1 MTCSRRQQRQKV
13 SFDRPR
19 RMEYDSSSRSA
30 RRLKAVSMQKGR
42 VQMQALELP
51 FYDNKVL
58 FGHAAQPGLLA
69 FEREGEATM
78 RVFVRRG
85 GETDSFGQDFTP
97 FMLLADPRP
106 LKSWTGKYDIEKL
119 AGEGFYTYL
128 VRFQSWSEHDK
139 AKAHL
144 QKASGRSPSA
154 LDAPYF
160 FLSDPVTQHL
170 MLTGQTHFL
179 GMPFE
184 QLKRLQLDIETYTTE
199 GFEFPNPGRP
209 LDRIIA
215 IALADQ
221 SGWER
226 IITGHDLSEPEM
238 LLEVTHEIQRRD
250 PDIIEGHNLF
260 RFDLEYIEARARR
273 HHIQLNWGRDGSV
286 LHSHASRMNIA
297 EHTIS
302 YRKYEVF
309 GRHIADTWML
319 AQLYDIGTRDMESY
333 GLKDVAR
340 HFGVAA
346 LDRTYIQ
353 PERVSWYFDHDPD
366 TLFRYALDD
375 VRETRAISDILSPS
389 YVVQAQIFPLS
400 YQNTILRGNATKIDL
415 LFLREYLRQR
425 YAIHTPSPGQVV
437 SGGFTDCRYQGVVQ
451 HILHCDITSLYP
463 SIMLSYECFPARDVL
478 GVFPSLLHD
487 LREFRVQ
494 AKGLA
499 RHAKDPAIQR
509 NYEALQATFKI
520 LINSF
525 YGYLGF
531 SMGHFNDFTQA
542 ERVTRSGREIIQDI
556 VVGLEDAGCHI
567 IEVDTDGLYFTP
579 PPGVRTEEEEE
590 RLLSDVSQG
599 LPTGISLELDGRYP
613 AMFSYKMKNYALL
626 DERGEVILKGSGL
639 KSRGLEPYLRA
650 WMEEMFGL
658 LLRGEE
664 DKVDALLT
672 KYMEEFEQHQFD
684 VKMFMKTE
692 SIQDSLATYRAKVRD
707 KKRNP
712 AALYELAIQS
722 GRSYQPG
729 DQISYY
735 VAGTGK
741 RVKVHEAAKLASQWD
756 RHHPDENVVYYK
768 AKLLEVYRKFKP
780 FIRGMGGPIREGE

>member
-1 MTCSRRQQRQKV
+1 
-13 SFDRPR
+13 
-19 RMEYDSSSRSA
+19 
-30 RRLKAVSMQKGR
+30 MQKGR

-51 FYDNKVL
+51 FYTNKVL
-58 FGHAAQPGLLA
+58 FGHDVRPGLLA
-69 FEREGEATM
+69 FEREGEAAI
-78 RVFVRRG
+78 RVFVRQGRQ
-85 GETDSFGQDFTP
+85 TQSFVQDLTP
-97 FMLLADPRP
+97 FMLLADPQL

-128 VRFQSWSEHDK
+128 VRFQSWSDLDK
-139 AKAHL
+139 ARTHL
-144 QKASGRSPSA
+144 QKASGKSPSA

-160 FLSDPVTQHL
+160 FLTDPVAQHL

-179 GMPFE
+179 GMAFE

-209 LDRIIA
+209 GDRIIA
-215 IALADQ
+215 IALSDQ

-226 IITGHDLSEPEM
+226 IITGHELSESEM
-238 LLEVTHEIQRRD
+238 LEELTVEIRRRD
-250 PDIIEGHNLF
+250 PDVIEGHNLF
-260 RFDLEYIEARARR
+260 RFDLAYIEARARR
-273 HHIQLNWGRDGSV
+273 HRMQLHWGRDDSV
-286 LHSHASRMNIA
+286 LRSHASRMNIA
-297 EHTIS
+297 ERTIS

-319 AQLYDIGTRDMESY
+319 AQLYDLGTRDLESY
-333 GLKDVAR
+333 GLKDIAR

-346 LDRTYIQ
+346 RDRTYIQ

-375 VRETRAISDILSPS
+375 VRETQAISDILSPS

-400 YQNTILRGNATKIDL
+400 YQNTILRGNATKIDM
-415 LFLREYLRQR
+415 LFMREYLRQR
-425 YAIHTPSPGQVV
+425 HAIQTPSPGQVV
-437 SGGFTDCRYQGVVQ
+437 SGGFTDCRYQGVV
-451 HILHCDITSLYP
+451 HHVLHCDITSLYP
-463 SIMLSYECFPARDVL
+463 SIMLSYECFPGHDVL
-478 GVFPSLLHD
+478 GVFPALLHD

-499 RHAKDPAIQR
+499 RKAKERATQR
-509 NYEALQATFKI
+509 YYEALQATFKI

-531 SMGHFNDFTQA
+531 SMGHFNDFAQA
-542 ERVTRSGREIIQDI
+542 DRVTRTGREIIQHI
-556 VVGLEDAGCHI
+556 VAWLEAASCRI

-579 PPGVRTEEEEE
+579 PADVHTPEDEE
-590 RLLSDVSQG
+590 RLLSDVSQQ

-639 KSRGLEPYLRA
+639 KSRGLEPFLRA
-650 WMEEMFGL
+650 WMEEMFAL
-658 LLRGEE
+658 LLRGEA
-664 DKVDALLT
+664 DKIDALLA
-672 KYMEEFEQHQFD
+672 KYMEELEQHQFD

-692 SIQDSLATYRAKVRD
+692 SLQDSLATYRDKVRD

-741 RVKVHEAAKLASQWD
+741 RVKVHEAAKLAALWD
-756 RHHPDENVVYYK
+756 RRHPDENVVYYK
-768 AKLLEVYRKFKP
+768 AKLLELYKKFKP
-780 FIRGMGGPIREGE
+780 FIRGVGGPTRGASV

>member
-1 MTCSRRQQRQKV
+1 
-13 SFDRPR
+13 
-19 RMEYDSSSRSA
+19 
-30 RRLKAVSMQKGR
+30 
-42 VQMQALELP
+42 MQALELP

-58 FGHAAQPGLLA
+58 FGHDPRQGLLA
-69 FEREGEATM
+69 FEREGEAAI
-78 RVFVRRG
+78 RVFSRQGRQ
-85 GETDSFGQDFTP
+85 TQSFVQTLTP
-97 FMLLADPRP
+97 FMLLADPHL

-128 VRFQSWSEHDK
+128 VCFQSWSDLEK
-139 AKAHL
+139 ARTHL
-144 QKASGRSPSA
+144 HKASGKSPGA
-154 LDAPYF
+154 LDTPYF
-160 FLSDPVTQHL
+160 ALTDPVAQHL

-179 GMPFE
+179 GMAFG

-209 LDRIIA
+209 GDRIIA
-215 IALADQ
+215 IALSDQ

-226 IITGHDLSEPEM
+226 IITGHELSEPEM
-238 LLEVTHEIQRRD
+238 LEELTLEIRRRD
-250 PDIIEGHNLF
+250 PDVIEGHNLF

-273 HHIQLNWGRDGSV
+273 YRSRLDWGRDGSA
-286 LHSHASRMNIA
+286 LRSHASRMNIA
-297 EHTIS
+297 ERTIG

-319 AQLYDIGTRDMESY
+319 AQLYDIGTRDLESY
-333 GLKDVAR
+333 GLKDIAR

-346 LDRTYIQ
+346 RDRTYIQ

-375 VRETRAISDILSPS
+375 VRETRTISAILSPS

-415 LFLREYLRQR
+415 LLMREYLRQR
-425 YAIHTPSPGQVV
+425 HAIQTPAPGQAV
-437 SGGFTDCRYQGVVQ
+437 SGGFTDCRYQGVVHQ
-451 HILHCDITSLYP
+451 VLHCDITSLYP
-463 SIMLSYECFPARDVL
+463 SIMLSYQYFPSHDVL
-478 GVFPSLLHD
+478 GVFSALLQD
-487 LREFRVQ
+487 LRDFRVQ

-499 RHAKDPAIQR
+499 RKAKEPHAQHY
-509 NYEALQATFKI
+509 YEALQATFKI

-542 ERVTRSGREIIQDI
+542 DRVTRTGREIIRQI
-556 VVGLEDAGCHI
+556 VAQLERSGCRI

-579 PPGVRTEEEEE
+579 PAEMRAPADEE
-590 RLLSDVSQG
+590 RLLNDVSQQ
-599 LPTGISLELDGRYP
+599 LPPGISLELDGRYP

-626 DERGEVILKGSGL
+626 DERGTVILKGSGL
-639 KSRGLEPYLRA
+639 KSRGLEPFLRA
-650 WMEEMFGL
+650 WMEEMFAL
-658 LLRGEE
+658 LLRGEA
-664 DKVDALLT
+664 DKVEALLA

-692 SIQDSLATYRAKVRD
+692 SLQDSLATYRDKLRA

-712 AALYELAIQS
+712 SALYELAIQS

-741 RVKVHEAAKLASQWD
+741 RVKVHEAAKLASLWD
-756 RHHPDENVVYYK
+756 RHHPDENVAYYK
-768 AKLLEVYRKFKP
+768 AKLLELYKKFKP
-780 FIRGMGGPIREGE
+780 FIRGLGGPIRSASGEVQREGA

>member
-1 MTCSRRQQRQKV
+1 LTAPVELGTIPTCRAGETQTII
-13 SFDRPR
+13 
-19 RMEYDSSSRSA
+19 A
-30 RRLKAVSMQKGR
+30 IQKGR

-58 FGHAAQPGLLA
+58 FGHDARPGLLA
-69 FEREGEATM
+69 CEREGEAAM
-78 RVFVRRG
+78 RVFIRQG
-85 GETDSFGQDFTP
+85 GQTESLGQDFTP
-97 FMLLADPRP
+97 FMLLADPQP

-128 VRFQSWSEHDK
+128 VRFQSWSDLDR
-139 AKAHL
+139 ARTHL
-144 QKASGRSPSA
+144 QKASGKSTSA
-154 LDAPYF
+154 RDAPYF
-160 FLSDPVTQHL
+160 FLTDPVAQHL

-179 GMPFE
+179 GMAFE

-209 LDRIIA
+209 GDRIVA

-238 LLEVTHEIQRRD
+238 LAELALEIRRRD
-250 PDIIEGHNLF
+250 PDVIEGHNLF
-260 RFDLEYIEARARR
+260 RFDLEYIAARARR
-273 HHIQLNWGRDGSV
+273 HRIQLNWGRDGSA
-286 LHSHASRMNIA
+286 LRSHASRMNIA
-297 EHTIS
+297 ERTIS

-319 AQLYDIGTRDMESY
+319 AQLYDIGMRELESY

-346 LDRTYIQ
+346 RDRTYIQ

-375 VRETRAISDILSPS
+375 VRETRAISDILSRS
-389 YVVQAQIFPLS
+389 YFVQAQVFPLS

-415 LFLREYLRQR
+415 LFMREYLRQR
-425 YAIHTPSPGQVV
+425 YAIQTPSPGQAV
-437 SGGFTDCRYQGVVQ
+437 SGGFTDCRYQGVVR
-451 HILHCDITSLYP
+451 HVLHCDITSLYP
-463 SIMLSYECFPARDVL
+463 SIMLSFECFPRHDVL
-478 GVFPSLLHD
+478 GVFPALLRD

-494 AKGLA
+494 AKGMA
-499 RHAKDPAIQR
+499 RQAKDPATQR
-509 NYEALQATFKI
+509 YYDALQAAFKI

-531 SMGHFNDFTQA
+531 SLGHFNDFTQA
-542 ERVTRSGREIIQDI
+542 DRVTSTGREIIQRI
-556 VVGLEDAGCHI
+556 VASLEKGGCRI

-579 PPGVRTEEEEE
+579 PLGIRTPEDED
-590 RLLSDVSQG
+590 RLLSDVSQA

-626 DERGEVILKGSGL
+626 DARGEVILKGSGL
-639 KSRGLEPYLRA
+639 KSRGLEPFLRA
-650 WMEEMFGL
+650 WMEEMFAL
-658 LLRGEE
+658 LLQGQEH
-664 DKVDALLT
+664 KIDALLA
-672 KYMEEFEQHQFD
+672 KYMAELEQHQFD
-684 VKMFMKTE
+684 VKMLMKTE
-692 SIQDSLATYRAKVRD
+692 SLQDALPTYRDKLRD

-712 AALYELAIQS
+712 SALYELAIQS

-735 VAGTGK
+735 VAGRDK

-756 RHHPDENVVYYK
+756 RHNPDENVQYYK
-768 AKLLEVYRKFKP
+768 AKLLELYKKFKP
-780 FIRGMGGPIREGE
+780 FIRGMGGPTRGL

>member
-1 MTCSRRQQRQKV
+1 
-13 SFDRPR
+13 
-19 RMEYDSSSRSA
+19 
-30 RRLKAVSMQKGR
+30 MQKGR

-58 FGHAAQPGLLA
+58 FGHAAQSGLLA
-69 FEREGEATM
+69 FEREGEAAI
-78 RVFVRRG
+78 RVFVRHAG
-85 GETDSFGQDFTP
+85 QTDSFVQDFTP
-97 FMLLADPRP
+97 FMLLADPQL

-119 AGEGFYTYL
+119 AGKGFYTYL
-128 VRFQSWSEHDK
+128 MRFPSWSELDK
-139 AKAHL
+139 ARAHL
-144 QKASGRSPSA
+144 QKVSGRPASA

-160 FLSDPVTQHL
+160 LLTDPIAQHL
-170 MLTGQTHFL
+170 MLSGQTHFL
-179 GMPFE
+179 GMHFE

-209 LDRIIA
+209 GDRIIA

-226 IITGHDLSEPEM
+226 IITGHELSEPEM
-238 LLEVTHEIQRRD
+238 LEELTLEIRRRD
-250 PDIIEGHNLF
+250 PDVIEGHNLF
-260 RFDLEYIEARARR
+260 RLDLAYLEARARR
-273 HHIQLNWGRDGSV
+273 HRIQLQWGRDASP
-286 LHSHASRMNIA
+286 LHSHASRLNIA
-297 EHTIS
+297 ERTIS
-302 YRKYEVF
+302 YRKYEIF

-319 AQLYDIGTRDMESY
+319 AQLYDIGRRDLQSY

-340 HFGVAA
+340 SFGVAA
-346 LDRTYIQ
+346 PERTYIQ
-353 PERVSWYFDHDPD
+353 PERVSWYFDHDPE

-389 YVVQAQIFPLS
+389 YVIQAQIFPLS

-415 LFLREYLRQR
+415 LLLREYLRQR
-425 YAIHTPSPGQVV
+425 HAIHTPSPGQAV

-451 HILHCDITSLYP
+451 HVLHCDITSLYP
-463 SIMLSYECFPARDVL
+463 SIMLSYECFPAHDVL

-499 RHAKDPAIQR
+499 RQTDHGAGQR
-509 NYEALQATFKI
+509 YYEALQATFKI

-531 SMGHFNDFTQA
+531 SLGHFNDFGQA
-542 ERVTRSGREIIQDI
+542 DRVTRTGREIIQDI
-556 VVGLEDAGCHI
+556 VAGLERAGCHI
-567 IEVDTDGLYFTP
+567 IEVDTDGLYFTLP
-579 PPGVRTEEEEE
+579 QGLHTPDAADH
-590 RLLSDVSQG
+590 LLGAVAHE
-599 LPTGISLELDGRYP
+599 LPTGINLELDGRYP

-626 DERGEVILKGSGL
+626 DERGAVILKGSGL

-658 LLRGEE
+658 LLRGQA
-664 DKVDALLT
+664 DQVDALLA
-672 KYMEEFEQHQFD
+672 KYMEEFDQHRFD

-692 SIQDSLATYRAKVRD
+692 SLQDSITTYRDKVRD
-707 KKRNP
+707 KKRHP
-712 AALYELAIQS
+712 SALYELAIQA
-722 GRSYQPG
+722 RHAYQPG

-756 RHHPDENVVYYK
+756 RHHPDENVEYYK
-768 AKLLEVYRKFKP
+768 AKLLELYKKFKP
-780 FIRGMGGPIREGE
+780 FIRGMGGPRPEGV

>member
-1 MTCSRRQQRQKV
+1 
-13 SFDRPR
+13 
-19 RMEYDSSSRSA
+19 
-30 RRLKAVSMQKGR
+30 MQKGR

-58 FGHAAQPGLLA
+58 FGHDQRPALLA
-69 FEREGEATM
+69 FEREGEAAI
-78 RVFVRRG
+78 RVFSRQGRQ
-85 GETDSFGQDFTP
+85 TQSFMQTLTP
-97 FMLLADPRP
+97 FMLLADPQL
-106 LKSWTGKYDIEKL
+106 LKSWTGKYDIEQL

-128 VRFQSWSEHDK
+128 VRLQGWSDLEK
-139 AKAHL
+139 ARMHL
-144 QKASGRSPSA
+144 HKASGKSA
-154 LDAPYF
+154 GALEAPYF
-160 FLSDPVTQHL
+160 ALTDPVAQHL

-179 GMPFE
+179 GMAFG

-209 LDRIIA
+209 GDRIIA
-215 IALADQ
+215 IALSDQ

-226 IITGHDLSEPEM
+226 IITGHELSEPEM
-238 LLEVTHEIQRRD
+238 LEELTREIHRRD

-273 HHIQLNWGRDGSV
+273 YRIRLDWGRDGSA
-286 LHSHASRMNIA
+286 LRSHASRLNIA
-297 EHTIS
+297 ERTIG

-319 AQLYDIGTRDMESY
+319 AQLYDLGRRDMESY
-333 GLKDVAR
+333 GLKDIAR
-340 HFGVAA
+340 HFDVAA
-346 LDRTYIQ
+346 RQRTYIQ

-415 LFLREYLRQR
+415 LFMREYLRQR
-425 YAIHTPSPGQVV
+425 HAIQTPAPGQTV
-437 SGGFTDCRYQGVVQ
+437 SGGFTDCRYQGVVHQ
-451 HILHCDITSLYP
+451 VLHCDITSLYP
-463 SIMLSYECFPARDVL
+463 SIMLSYQYFPRHDVL
-478 GVFPSLLHD
+478 GVFPSLLQD
-487 LREFRVQ
+487 LRDFRVQ
-494 AKGLA
+494 AKDLA
-499 RHAKDPAIQR
+499 RKVKEPNAQR
-509 NYEALQATFKI
+509 YYEALQATFKI

-531 SMGHFNDFTQA
+531 SMGHFNDFAQA
-542 ERVTRSGREIIQDI
+542 DQVTRTGREIIQQI
-556 VVGLEDAGCHI
+556 VAQLEHSGCRI

-579 PPGVRTEEEEE
+579 PAEVRTPADEA
-590 RLLSDVSQG
+590 RLLHEVSQQ
-599 LPTGISLELDGRYP
+599 LPSGISLELDGRYP

-626 DERGEVILKGSGL
+626 DERGVVILKGSGL
-639 KSRGLEPYLRA
+639 KSRGLEPFLRA
-650 WMEEMFGL
+650 WMEEMFAL
-658 LLRGEE
+658 LLRGEA
-664 DKVDALLT
+664 DKIEALLA

-692 SIQDSLATYRAKVRD
+692 SLQDSLATYRDKLRS

-712 AALYELAIQS
+712 SALYELAIQS
-722 GRSYQPG
+722 GRTYQPG
-729 DQISYY
+729 DQLSYY

-741 RVKVHEAAKLASQWD
+741 RVKVHEAAKPAALWD
-756 RHHPDENVVYYK
+756 RQHPDENVDYYK
-768 AKLLEVYRKFKP
+768 AKLLELYKKFKP
-780 FIRGMGGPIREGE
+780 FIRGLGGPVRGVSAEAQHGRP

>member
-1 MTCSRRQQRQKV
+1 
-13 SFDRPR
+13 
-19 RMEYDSSSRSA
+19 
-30 RRLKAVSMQKGR
+30 MQKGR

-51 FYDNKVL
+51 FYENKVL
-58 FGHAAQPGLLA
+58 FGHDTQPGLLA
-69 FEREGEATM
+69 FEPEGDAAI
-78 RVFVRRG
+78 RVFVRQRG
-85 GETDSFGQDFTP
+85 RTESFVQDFTP
-97 FMLLADPRP
+97 FMLLADPHLLR
-106 LKSWTGKYDIEKL
+106 SWTGKYDIEKL
-119 AGEGFYTYL
+119 AGDGFYTYL
-128 VRFQSWSEHDK
+128 VRFQSWSDLDK
-139 AKAHL
+139 AKTHL
-144 QKASGRSPSA
+144 QKASGKSPSA

-160 FLSDPVTQHL
+160 FLSDPVAQHL

-179 GMPFE
+179 GMAFE

-209 LDRIIA
+209 GDRIIA
-215 IALADQ
+215 IALADE

-226 IITGHDLSEPEM
+226 IITGKELSEPEM
-238 LLEVTHEIQRRD
+238 LAELTREIRRRD

-273 HHIQLNWGRDGSV
+273 HRIQLNWGRDGSV

-297 EHTIS
+297 ERTIS

-319 AQLYDIGTRDMESY
+319 AQLYDIGTRDLESY

-346 LDRTYIQ
+346 PDRTYIQ

-375 VRETRAISDILSPS
+375 VRETRAISNILSPS

-415 LFLREYLRQR
+415 LFLRAYLRQR
-425 YAIHTPSPGQVV
+425 HAVHTPSPGQAV
-437 SGGFTDCRYQGVVQ
+437 SGGFTVCRYQGVV
-451 HILHCDITSLYP
+451 HHVLHCDITSLYP
-463 SIMLSYECFPARDVL
+463 SIMLSYECFPAHDVL

-499 RHAKDPAIQR
+499 RQAKNSLMQR
-509 NYEALQATFKI
+509 NYDALQATFKI

-531 SMGHFNDFTQA
+531 SLGHFNDFAQA
-542 ERVTRSGREIIQDI
+542 DRVTRTGREIIQHI
-556 VVGLEDAGCHI
+556 VAGLEGAGCRI

-579 PPGVRTEEEEE
+579 PPGVSTPEAEE
-590 RLLSDVSQG
+590 RLLSDVSRG
-599 LPTGISLELDGRYP
+599 LRTEISLELDGRYP

-626 DERGEVILKGSGL
+626 DARGEVILKGSGL
-639 KSRGLEPYLRA
+639 KSRGIEPFLRA
-650 WMEEMFGL
+650 WMEEMFAL
-658 LLRGEE
+658 LLRGEARQI
-664 DKVDALLT
+664 DALLAR
-672 KYMEEFEQHQFD
+672 YMEELEQHQFD

-692 SIQDSLATYRAKVRD
+692 SLQDSLATYRDKVRD

-735 VAGTGK
+735 VAGVGK
-741 RVKVHEAAKLASQWD
+741 RVKVHETAKLASQWD
-756 RHHPDENVVYYK
+756 RHHPDENVEYYK
-768 AKLLEVYRKFKP
+768 AKLMELYRKFKP
-780 FIRGMGGPIREGE
+780 FIRGMGGPMREGE

>member
-1 MTCSRRQQRQKV
+1 
-13 SFDRPR
+13 
-19 RMEYDSSSRSA
+19 
-30 RRLKAVSMQKGR
+30 MQKGR

-58 FGHAAQPGLLA
+58 FGHDTQPSLLA
-69 FEREGEATM
+69 FEHEGDAAI
-78 RVFVRRG
+78 RVFVRQG
-85 GETDSFGQDFTP
+85 GRTESFVQDFTP
-97 FMLLADPRP
+97 FMLLADPHL

-128 VRFQSWSEHDK
+128 VRFQSWSDLDK
-139 AKAHL
+139 AKTHL
-144 QKASGRSPSA
+144 QKASGKSPSA

-160 FLSDPVTQHL
+160 FLSDPVAQHL

-179 GMPFE
+179 GMAFE

-209 LDRIIA
+209 GDRIIA
-215 IALADQ
+215 IALADE

-226 IITGHDLSEPEM
+226 IITGKELSEPEM
-238 LLEVTHEIQRRD
+238 LAELTREIRRRD

-273 HHIQLNWGRDGSV
+273 HRIQLNWGRDGSV

-297 EHTIS
+297 ERTIS

-319 AQLYDIGTRDMESY
+319 AQLYDIGTRDLESY

-346 LDRTYIQ
+346 PDRTYIQ

-375 VRETRAISDILSPS
+375 VRETRAISNILSPS

-415 LFLREYLRQR
+415 LFLRAYLRQR
-425 YAIHTPSPGQVV
+425 HAVHTPSPGQTV
-437 SGGFTDCRYQGVVQ
+437 SGGFTVCRYQGVV
-451 HILHCDITSLYP
+451 HHVLHCDITSLYP
-463 SIMLSYECFPARDVL
+463 SIMLSYECFPAHDVL

-499 RHAKDPAIQR
+499 RQAKNPLMQR
-509 NYEALQATFKI
+509 NYDALQATFKI

-531 SMGHFNDFTQA
+531 SLGHFNDFAQA
-542 ERVTRSGREIIQDI
+542 DRVTRTGREIIQHI
-556 VVGLEDAGCHI
+556 VAGLEGAGCRI

-579 PPGVRTEEEEE
+579 PQGVSTPEDEE
-590 RLLSDVSQG
+590 RLLSDVSRG
-599 LPTGISLELDGRYP
+599 LPTEISLELDGRYP

-626 DERGEVILKGSGL
+626 DARGEVILKGSGL
-639 KSRGLEPYLRA
+639 KSRGIEPFLRA
-650 WMEEMFGL
+650 WMEEMFAL
-658 LLRGEE
+658 LLRGEARQI
-664 DKVDALLT
+664 DALLA
-672 KYMEEFEQHQFD
+672 KYMEELEQHQFD

-692 SIQDSLATYRAKVRD
+692 SLQDSLATYRDKVRD

-735 VAGTGK
+735 VAGIGK
-741 RVKVHEAAKLASQWD
+741 RVKVHETAKLASQWD
-756 RHHPDENVVYYK
+756 RHHPDENVEYYK
-768 AKLLEVYRKFKP
+768 AKLMELYRKFKP
-780 FIRGMGGPIREGE
+780 FIRGMGGPMREGE

>member
-1 MTCSRRQQRQKV
+1 
-13 SFDRPR
+13 
-19 RMEYDSSSRSA
+19 
-30 RRLKAVSMQKGR
+30 MQKGR

-51 FYDNKVL
+51 FYENKVL
-58 FGHAAQPGLLA
+58 FGHDGGPCLLA
-69 FEREGEATM
+69 FEREGEAAI
-78 RVFVRRG
+78 RVFVRQRG
-85 GETDSFGQDFTP
+85 QTESFVQDFTP
-97 FMLLADPRP
+97 FMLLANPQL

-128 VRFQSWSEHDK
+128 VRLQSWSDQDK
-139 AKAHL
+139 ARTHV
-144 QKASGRSPSA
+144 QKASGRSASA

-160 FLSDPVTQHL
+160 FLNDPVAQHL

-179 GMPFE
+179 GMAFE

-209 LDRIIA
+209 GDRIIA
-215 IALADQ
+215 IALSDQ

-238 LLEVTHEIQRRD
+238 LEELTVEIRRRE
-250 PDIIEGHNLF
+250 PDVIEGHNLF

-273 HHIQLNWGRDGSV
+273 HRIKLHWGRDGSV
-286 LHSHASRMNIA
+286 LRSHTSRMNIA
-297 EHTIS
+297 ERTIN

-319 AQLYDIGTRDMESY
+319 AQLYDIGTRDLESY

-340 HFGVAA
+340 HFDVAA
-346 LDRTYIQ
+346 QDRTYIQ
-353 PERVSWYFDHDPD
+353 PERVSWYFDHDSD

-389 YVVQAQIFPLS
+389 YFVQAQIFPLS
-400 YQNTILRGNATKIDL
+400 YQNTILRGNATKIDM
-415 LFLREYLRQR
+415 LFMREYLRQR
-425 YAIHTPSPGQVV
+425 HAIHTPSPGQAV
-437 SGGFTDCRYQGVVQ
+437 SGGFTECRYQGVV
-451 HILHCDITSLYP
+451 HHVLHCDITSLYP
-463 SIMLSYECFPARDVL
+463 SIMLSYECFPAHDVL
-478 GVFPSLLHD
+478 GVFPSLLRD

-499 RHAKDPAIQR
+499 RKTKAPATQR
-509 NYEALQATFKI
+509 YYEALQATFKI

-531 SMGHFNDFTQA
+531 SLGHFNDFTQA
-542 ERVTRSGREIIQDI
+542 ERVTRTGREIIQQI
-556 VVGLEDAGCHI
+556 VALLENAGCRI

-579 PPGVRTEEEEE
+579 PSDVCTPEAEE
-590 RLLSDVSQG
+590 RLLNDVSHE

-626 DERGEVILKGSGL
+626 DDRGEVILKGSGL
-639 KSRGLEPYLRA
+639 KSRGLEPFLRA
-650 WMEEMFGL
+650 WMEEMFAL

-664 DKVDALLT
+664 RKIDALLA
-672 KYMEEFEQHQFD
+672 KYMEEFEQHRFD

-692 SIQDSLATYRAKVRD
+692 SLQDSLVTYREKVRD
-707 KKRNP
+707 KRRNP
-712 AALYELAIQS
+712 SALYELAIQS
-722 GRSYQPG
+722 GRAYQPG

-735 VAGTGK
+735 VVGTGK
-741 RVKVHEAAKLASQWD
+741 HVKVHETAKLASQWD
-756 RHHPDENVVYYK
+756 RHHPDQNVEYYK
-768 AKLLEVYRKFKP
+768 AKLLELYKKFKP
-780 FIRGMGGPIREGE
+780 FIRGMGGPKREL

>member
-1 MTCSRRQQRQKV
+1 
-13 SFDRPR
+13 
-19 RMEYDSSSRSA
+19 
-30 RRLKAVSMQKGR
+30 
-42 VQMQALELP
+42 MQALELP

-58 FGHAAQPGLLA
+58 FGHDARPGLLA
-69 FEREGEATM
+69 FEREGETTI
-78 RVFVRRG
+78 RVFARRG
-85 GETDSFGQDFTP
+85 GRTESFVQDSTP
-97 FMLLADPRP
+97 FMLLADPQL
-106 LKSWTGKYDIEKL
+106 LKSWAGKYDIETL

-128 VRFQSWSEHDK
+128 VRLQSWSDLDK
-139 AKAHL
+139 ARTHL
-144 QKASGRSPSA
+144 QKASGKSSSA

-160 FLSDPVTQHL
+160 SLNDPVAQHL

-184 QLKRLQLDIETYTTE
+184 QLKRLQLDIETYTTA
-199 GFEFPNPGRP
+199 GFEFPNPARP
-209 LDRIIA
+209 GDRIIA
-215 IALADQ
+215 IALSDQ
-221 SGWER
+221 TGWEHV
-226 IITGHDLSEPEM
+226 ISGHDLSEAEM
-238 LLEVTHEIQRRD
+238 LEELVLEIQRRD
-250 PDIIEGHNLF
+250 PDVIEGHNVF

-273 HHIQLNWGRDGSV
+273 HRIQLNWGRDGSV
-286 LHSHASRMNIA
+286 LRSHASRMNIA
-297 EHTIS
+297 ERTIG

-319 AQLYDIGTRDMESY
+319 AQLYDIGSRDLESY

-346 LDRTYIQ
+346 RDRTYIQ

-375 VRETRAISDILSPS
+375 VRETRAISVILSPS
-389 YVVQAQIFPLS
+389 YFVQAQIFPLS
-400 YQNTILRGNATKIDL
+400 YQNTILRGNATKIDM
-415 LFLREYLRQR
+415 LFMREYVRQR
-425 YAIHTPSPGQVV
+425 HAIHTPSPGQAV
-437 SGGFTDCRYQGVVQ
+437 SGGFTDCRYQGVV
-451 HILHCDITSLYP
+451 HHVLHCDITSLYP
-463 SIMLSYECFPARDVL
+463 SIMLSFECFPTHDVL
-478 GVFPSLLHD
+478 GVFPSLLRD

-499 RHAKDPAIQR
+499 RKAKDPTTQR
-509 NYEALQATFKI
+509 HYEALQATFKI

-531 SMGHFNDFTQA
+531 TLGHFNDFAQA
-542 ERVTRSGREIIQDI
+542 DRVTRTGREIIQQI
-556 VVGLEDAGCHI
+556 VACLERAGCHI

-579 PPGVRTEEEEE
+579 PAGVHTPKDEE
-590 RLLSDVSQG
+590 RLLDDVSQA
-599 LPTGISLELDGRYP
+599 LPAGISLELDGRYP

-626 DERGEVILKGSGL
+626 DERNAVILKGSGL
-639 KSRGLEPYLRA
+639 KSRGLEPFLRA

-658 LLRGEE
+658 LLRGEAHRI
-664 DKVDALLT
+664 DALLA

-692 SIQDSLATYRAKVRD
+692 SLQESLATYRDKVRE

-712 AALYELAIQS
+712 SALYELAIQS

-756 RHHPDENVVYYK
+756 RHHPDENVPYYK
-768 AKLLEVYRKFKP
+768 AKLLDLYKKFKP
-780 FIRGMGGPIREGE
+780 FIRGMGGPKQGL

>member
-1 MTCSRRQQRQKV
+1 
-13 SFDRPR
+13 
-19 RMEYDSSSRSA
+19 
-30 RRLKAVSMQKGR
+30 MQKGR

-51 FYDNKVL
+51 FYENKVL
-58 FGHAAQPGLLA
+58 FGHDTQPGLLA
-69 FEREGEATM
+69 FEPEGDAAI
-78 RVFVRRG
+78 RVFVRQRG
-85 GETDSFGQDFTP
+85 RTESFVQDFTP
-97 FMLLADPRP
+97 FMLLADPHLLR
-106 LKSWTGKYDIEKL
+106 SWTGKYDIEKL
-119 AGEGFYTYL
+119 AGDGFYTYL
-128 VRFQSWSEHDK
+128 VRFQSWSDLDK
-139 AKAHL
+139 AKTHL
-144 QKASGRSPSA
+144 QKTSGKSPSA

-160 FLSDPVTQHL
+160 FLSDPVAQHL

-179 GMPFE
+179 GMAFE
-184 QLKRLQLDIETYTTE
+184 QLKRLQLDIETYTAE

-209 LDRIIA
+209 GDRIIA
-215 IALADQ
+215 IALADE

-226 IITGHDLSEPEM
+226 IITGKELSESEM
-238 LLEVTHEIQRRD
+238 LAELTREIRRRD

-273 HHIQLNWGRDGSV
+273 HRIQLNWGRDGSV

-297 EHTIS
+297 ERTIS

-319 AQLYDIGTRDMESY
+319 AQLYDIGTRDLESY

-346 LDRTYIQ
+346 PDRTYIQ

-375 VRETRAISDILSPS
+375 VRETRAISNILSPS

-415 LFLREYLRQR
+415 LFLRAYLRQR
-425 YAIHTPSPGQVV
+425 HAVHTPSPGQAV
-437 SGGFTDCRYQGVVQ
+437 SGGFTVCRYQGVV
-451 HILHCDITSLYP
+451 HHVLHCDITSLYP
-463 SIMLSYECFPARDVL
+463 SIMLSYECFPAHDVL

-499 RHAKDPAIQR
+499 RQAKNPLMQR
-509 NYEALQATFKI
+509 NYDALQATFKI

-531 SMGHFNDFTQA
+531 SLGHFNDFAQA
-542 ERVTRSGREIIQDI
+542 DRVTRTGREIIQHI
-556 VVGLEDAGCHI
+556 VAGLEGAGCRI

-579 PPGVRTEEEEE
+579 PPGVSTPEAEE
-590 RLLSDVSQG
+590 RLLSDVSRG
-599 LPTGISLELDGRYP
+599 LRTEISLELDGRYP

-626 DERGEVILKGSGL
+626 DARGEVILKGSGL
-639 KSRGLEPYLRA
+639 KSRGIEPFLRA
-650 WMEEMFGL
+650 WMEEMFAL
-658 LLRGEE
+658 LLRGEARQI
-664 DKVDALLT
+664 DALLA
-672 KYMEEFEQHQFD
+672 KYMEELEQHQFD

-692 SIQDSLATYRAKVRD
+692 SLQDSLATYRDKIRD

-735 VAGTGK
+735 VAGIGK
-741 RVKVHEAAKLASQWD
+741 RVKVHETAKLASQWD
-756 RHHPDENVVYYK
+756 RHHPDENVEYYK
-768 AKLLEVYRKFKP
+768 AKLMELYRKFKP
-780 FIRGMGGPIREGE
+780 FIRGMGGPMREGE